1 MAPAPVIASA
11 DDADTGPQVLPL
23 AEDDLVLPGLTSKVD
38 YDGALVLPGAD
49 AEGGKVAA
57 PQVLPVEDTGPVSK
71 DDAGPQVLPG
81 LDDDDFVVLSKT
93 AAGPQVLPAA
103 EAGPQVG
110 PQVLP
115 GLGEDDFILDKAAL
129 DTTPLV
135 LPQAE
140 DAVSDGVA
148 LKMAIWTD
156 QGHALFLPDT
166 PGAEPVDALNP
177 ENDWG
182 WA

>member
-1 MAPAPVIASA
+1 M
-11 DDADTGPQVLPL
+11 
-23 AEDDLVLPGLTSKVD
+23 
-38 YDGALVLPGAD
+38 
-49 AEGGKVAA
+49 
-57 PQVLPVEDTGPVSK
+57 
-71 DDAGPQVLPG
+71 
-81 LDDDDFVVLSKT
+81 VLSKT

-103 EAGPQVG
+103 ETGPQDG

-148 LKMAIWTD
+148 LKMAIWAD